1 MALQYGQGGGITVSM
16 AGPFGGSGGA
26 GVKLTAITLPAANWK
41 GGESPYSQVVEVEG
55 VTVSSKVDVQLS
67 TEQMGIFQNKIIAFQ
82 AVNSNGMITLYAYG
96 GKPDTD
102 LTLQATISEVLAE
115 GVILGDIAA
124 TTHPQADYGQTDP
137 EKADYIKNKPDEA
150 IQKAQKTA
158 DAALPKTGGDVTG
171 DINMTGN
178 IAMNGKKITGIA
190 TPSDDGDA
198 ANKKY
203 VDDEVGKSLPKSGG
217 TMTGAL
223 NLPDP
228 TENTHAANKG
238 YVDEKRKVFTATLTV
253 NDWVGDKA
261 PYTQSIGI
269 EGILSTDQPHYSP
282 VYDANQE
289 TRVAQKEAFACV
301 DDLDTA
307 DGSVTFTCFEDKPE
321 VNIPIQME
329 VNR

>member
-1 MALQYGQGGGITVSM
+1 MIIRGNTV
-16 AGPFGGSGGA
+16 G
-26 GVKLTAITLPAANWK
+26 
-41 GGESPYSQVVEVEG
+41 
-55 VTVSSKVDVQLS
+55 
-67 TEQMGIFQNKIIAFQ
+67 
-82 AVNSNGMITLYAYG
+82 
-96 GKPDTD
+96 
-102 LTLQATISEVLAE
+102 
-115 GVILGDIAA
+115 
-124 TTHPQADYGQTDP
+124 TTMPRADYAETNP
-137 EKADYIKNKPDEA
+137 NSAAFIKNKPEEA
-150 IQKAQKTA
+150 IRKAQKTA
-158 DAALPKTGGDVTG
+158 DDALPKTGGDVTG

-198 ANKKY
+198 VNKKY
-203 VDDEVGKSLPKSGG
+203 VNDEVGKSLPKSGG

-223 NLPDP
+223 NVLTP

-238 YVDEKRKVFTATLTV
+238 YVDGKRKVFTATLTV
-253 NDWVGDKA
+253 NDWVGDAA

-282 VYDANQE
+282 VYDADQE
-289 TRVAQKEAFACV
+289 TRLAQKEAFACV

-307 DGSVTFTCFEDKPE
+307 NGSVTFTCFEDKPE

>member
-1 MALQYGQGGGITVSM
+1 MKIRGRTV
-16 AGPFGGSGGA
+16 G
-26 GVKLTAITLPAANWK
+26 
-41 GGESPYSQVVEVEG
+41 
-55 VTVSSKVDVQLS
+55 
-67 TEQMGIFQNKIIAFQ
+67 
-82 AVNSNGMITLYAYG
+82 
-96 GKPDTD
+96 
-102 LTLQATISEVLAE
+102 
-115 GVILGDIAA
+115 
-124 TTHPQADYGQTDP
+124 TTMPRTNYEQTDP
-137 EKADYIKNKPDEA
+137 AKADYLRGKDALDKRIND
-150 IQKAQKTA
+150 AQKTA
-158 DAALPKTGGDVTG
+158 NDALPKAGGTVTG
-171 DINMTGN
+171 NITMTGN
-178 IAMNGKKITGIA
+178 IAMGGKKITNVGA
-190 TPSDDGDA
+190 PTDDGDA
-198 ANKKY
+198 VNKKY
-203 VDDEVGKSLPKSGG
+203 VNDEVGKSLPKSGG

-223 NLPDP
+223 NVIDP

-282 VYDANQE
+282 VYDADQE